1 MNMSTNISTTIPMST
16 VMATPL
22 MSMTILTN
30 MPMATSMSTNTN
42 MTIADLSMNMTTIIR
57 VNTELMTMF
66 IPTMRKKN
74 ILTLIEK

>member
-1 MNMSTNISTTIPMST
+1 
-16 VMATPL
+16 MATPL